1 MSSDIFLQFCV
12 AGVTYGIIYGVV
24 AIGFTIIY
32 NTTGIINFAQGE
44 FLMIGGMT
52 AVTLQ
57 RYLPL
62 PLAILA
68 AVAITMLTGAAIEVL
83 FIRWLHRPSVLRMI
97 IITIGVSIVAREIA
111 LHLWDEKSHA
121 LPHFTG
127 DSVSA
132 LTVAGAK
139 ISPQVLWVIGVC
151 GAMVVLL
158 GVFFRAT
165 PLGRQMRA
173 CASNRDAAR
182 LCGINTRNMVTFSF
196 VLSAG
201 MGALAGCVV
210 SPITYVQYDSG
221 TALAIKG
228 FTAAILGGLG
238 STAGAAAGGLILGLL
253 ESFGVWVLPAAYKD
267 AVAIAVMLG
276 VLFLRPSGIFGNAEA
291 ARLREY

>member
-1 MSSDIFLQFCV
+1 ML
-12 AGVTYGIIYGVV
+12 
-24 AIGFTIIY
+24 
-32 NTTGIINFAQGE
+32 
-44 FLMIGGMT
+44 GGMT
-52 AVTLQ
+52 AVTLH
-57 RYLPL
+57 RYAPL
-62 PLAILA
+62 PLAVLG
-68 AVAITMLTGAAIEVL
+68 AVALTMLAGALVEVL

-97 IITIGVSIVAREIA
+97 MITIGVSILVREVA
-111 LHLWDEKSHA
+111 LHVWDEKSHA

-127 DSVSA
+127 NAVSA
-132 LTVAGAK
+132 FTLAGAK
-139 ISPQVLWVIGVC
+139 ISPQVLWVLGVC

-182 LCGINTRNMVTFSF
+182 LCGINARNMVTLSF

-238 STAGAAAGGLILGLL
+238 STAGAAAGGLVLGLL
-253 ESFGVWVLPAAYKD
+253 ESFSVWVLPAAYKD

-276 VLFLRPSGIFGNAEA
+276 VLFVRPSGILGSAEA
-291 ARLREY
+291 ARLREH

>member
-1 MSSDIFLQFCV
+1 MTSEILLQFCV
-12 AGVTYGIIYGVV
+12 AGVTYGVIYGVV

-44 FLMIGGMT
+44 FLMLGAMT

-57 RYLPL
+57 RHLPL
-62 PLAILA
+62 PLAILG
-68 AVAITMLTGAAIEVL
+68 AVLATMLAGAVIEAL
-83 FIRWLHRPSVLRMI
+83 FIRWLDRPSVLRMI
-97 IITIGVSIVAREIA
+97 MITIGVSIVVRELA
-111 LHLWDEKSHA
+111 LHVWDESSHA

-132 LTVAGAK
+132 LTLGGAK
-139 ISPQVLWVIGVC
+139 ISPQAIWVVGVC
-151 GAMVVLL
+151 GAMVLAL
-158 GVFFRAT
+158 GLFFRAT

-182 LCGINTRNMVTFSF
+182 LCGINVRNMVTLSF

-221 TALAIKG
+221 APLAIKG

-238 STAGAAAGGLILGLL
+238 STAGAAAGGLVLGLL
-253 ESFGVWVLPAAYKD
+253 ESFSVWVLPAAYKD
-267 AVAIAVMLG
+267 AVAITVMLA
-276 VLFLRPSGIFGNAEA
+276 VLFVRPSGILGSAVA
-291 ARLREY
+291 ARLREH

>member
-12 AGVTYGIIYGVV
+12 AGITYGIIYGVV

-52 AVTLQ
+52 AVTLH
-57 RYLPL
+57 RHAPL
-62 PLAILA
+62 PVAILG
-68 AVAITMLTGAAIEVL
+68 AVVITMLVGAAIEVL
-83 FIRWLHRPSVLRMI
+83 FIRWLNRPSVLRMI
-97 IITIGVSIVAREIA
+97 IITIGVSIVIREIA
-111 LHLWDEKSHA
+111 LHIWDEKSHT
-121 LPHFTG
+121 LPFFTG

-151 GAMVVLL
+151 GAMVLLL

-182 LCGINTRNMVTFSF
+182 LCGINARNMVTLSF

-210 SPITYVQYDSG
+210 SPITYMQYDSG

-276 VLFLRPSGIFGNAEA
+276 VLFLRPSGIFGSAEA

>member
-1 MSSDIFLQFCV
+1 MTSDIFLQFCA
-12 AGVTYGIIYGVV
+12 AGVTYGVIYGVV

-44 FLMIGGMT
+44 FLMLGGMT
-52 AVTLQ
+52 AVTLH
-57 RYLPL
+57 RHLPL
-62 PLAILA
+62 PLAIA
-68 AVAITMLTGAAIEVL
+68 GAVAATMVIGALLEVL

-97 IITIGVSIVAREIA
+97 MITIGLSIVIREIA
-111 LHLWDEKSHA
+111 LHVWDEQSHA

-127 DSVSA
+127 DAVSA
-132 LTVAGAK
+132 VALGGAK
-139 ISPQVLWVIGVC
+139 VSPQVLWVVGVC
-151 GAMVVLL
+151 GAMVLLL
-158 GVFFRAT
+158 GLFFRVT

-182 LCGINTRNMVTFSF
+182 LCGINARNMVTLSF

-210 SPITYVQYDSG
+210 SPITFVQYDSG

-238 STAGAAAGGLILGLL
+238 STAGAAAGGLVLGLL
-253 ESFGVWVLPAAYKD
+253 ESFSVWVLPAAYKD

-276 VLFLRPSGIFGNAEA
+276 VLFLRPSGILGSAEA
-291 ARLREY
+291 ARLREH